1 MAQPAPLPD
10 PEEGERPPLWVI
22 KEAFEDEQMPLKHP
36 QDLYIAHLIQSLPKE
51 LVESFTAEQY
61 DSLKRALRQ
70 YHRRHL
76 VDVRGVIPFFFARY
90 YFVFLFG
97 RDTRSHH
104 EQVAWERRRERKK
117 LSTLIGWLVMALIM
131 AMLILGALGASRFLM
146 GR

>member
-1 MAQPAPLPD
+1 MAQPAPLPE
-10 PEEGERPPLWVI
+10 PEEERPPLWVI
-22 KEAFEDEQMPLKHP
+22 KEAFEDEQTPLEHP

-51 LVESFTAEQY
+51 LVESFTTEQY

-76 VDVRGVIPFFFARY
+76 IDVRGVIPFFFARY

-104 EQVAWERRRERKK
+104 EKVVWERRRQRTK
-117 LSTLIGWLVMALIM
+117 LSALIGWLVMALIM
-131 AMLILGALGASRFLM
+131 SMLILGALGASHFLAD
-146 GR
+146 R